1 MKLTLLLLWSLVSTQ
16 VPNTNTANVNPTA
29 SCNCQGGQ
37 GYGLDPNSMG
47 FSNVSGNGYRNGSGN
62 GYGDMNSPC
71 RDCRKGKCC
80 KDSTCNMYQ
89 HYPYF
94 PANHGYYYF
103 RPYNYPYVW
112 KHQQSVA
119 NVGGDPRNPYTKA
132 MFIPVYEQFENTT
145 YEPDNKPS
153 STLNTLPHIGR
164 GLPDLEKL
172 IKVPAG
178 EGEPNAVDVPAPTP
192 APPPEEPKK
201 DE

>member
-16 VPNTNTANVNPTA
+16 VPSAN
-29 SCNCQGGQ
+29 CNCQGGPRN
-37 GYGLDPNSMG
+37 GLDPNSSG
-47 FSNVSGNGYRNGSGN
+47 FSN
-62 GYGDMNSPC
+62 GYGALNSPC
-71 RDCRKGKCC
+71 GDFRGGAGGYGGADGYGGGGGGRGCKNCC

-89 HYPYF
+89 HYPYR
-94 PANHGYYYF
+94 PDNHGYYYF
-103 RPYNYPYVW
+103 RPYNYPHVW
-112 KHQQSVA
+112 KHQQWVA

-145 YEPDNKPS
+145 YEPDHKPS
-153 STLNTLPHIGR
+153 STLSTLPNVGR
-164 GLPDLEKL
+164 RLPDLEKL